1 MIKVEKE
8 VGPKGNVDIP
18 SMFRKNHH
26 IRNGDKVIFESEG
39 DKLIIRRADHGSVD
53 KLKNIAEE
61 TGEVKVDSDK
71 DYDER
76 MRERL
81 E

>member
-1 MIKVEKE
+1 MKV
-8 VGPKGNVDIP
+8 GAKGQVVIP
-18 SMFRKNHH
+18 SVFRKNFNIHG
-26 IRNGDKVIFESEG
+26 GDKVIFESEG

-53 KLKNIAEE
+53 KLKKIAEE